1 MRSTSFLYQRKDKR
15 ADGTP
20 RILCVSHSSFNKAD
34 FCGEGTDHFRLSGN
48 RFKSRF
54 GTNTKLL
61 LGVIG
66 PISTLNVH
74 LNTVSLRGSCRNN
87 ALPRSPREKL
97 QLVRCLI
104 LSMGV
109 KSLSLQERNMLFID
123 RLNK

>member
-1 MRSTSFLYQRKDKR
+1 MRAKGQTELPECFACPTPLSMRPIFVGRRRVTS
-15 ADGTP
+15 G
-20 RILCVSHSSFNKAD
+20 
-34 FCGEGTDHFRLSGN
+34 RLAN

-61 LGVIG
+61 RGVIG
-66 PISTLNVH
+66 PISKLKVH
-74 LNTVSLRGSCRNN
+74 LNTASLRGSCRNN